1 MHLSYMRT
9 LSIELFLMQLKA
21 APCNS
26 TCVLLLNGDVEL
38 NDQGAEGTAAERE
51 RAYRQ
56 KCRRETNA
64 GHFIMRPD
72 VTLQFSGLSVRCRLE
87 SV

>member
-1 MHLSYMRT
+1 MRT

-26 TCVLLLNGDVEL
+26 VTCVLLLNGDVEL

-51 RAYRQ
+51 SALTDRSADAKQ
-56 KCRRETNA
+56 
-64 GHFIMRPD
+64 
-72 VTLQFSGLSVRCRLE
+72 TLVISS
-87 SV
+87 

>member
-1 MHLSYMRT
+1 
-9 LSIELFLMQLKA
+9 MQLKA

-51 RAYRQ
+51 SALTDRSADAKQ
-56 KCRRETNA
+56 
-64 GHFIMRPD
+64 
-72 VTLQFSGLSVRCRLE
+72 TLVISS
-87 SV
+87 

>member
-1 MHLSYMRT
+1 MRT

-51 RAYRQ
+51 SALTDRSADAKQ
-56 KCRRETNA
+56 
-64 GHFIMRPD
+64 
-72 VTLQFSGLSVRCRLE
+72 TLVISSRGLM
-87 SV
+87 

>member
-51 RAYRQ
+51 SALTDRSADAKQ
-56 KCRRETNA
+56 
-64 GHFIMRPD
+64 
-72 VTLQFSGLSVRCRLE
+72 TLVISS
-87 SV
+87 